1 MIAPIIWRFT
11 ATVCHVDKIYPQ
23 FYACQ
28 SCWAC
33 HGMLHQAIFQLSWIF
48 ILYIISESAT
58 DTALKAWWWHSCR
71 SPGMEDR
78 SPLFWLTGLPAIL
91 FTFRVVCI
99 IIKIKNMQA
108 PHIWRQNFQ
117 IFGKVENPLIS
128 AIRAKYLLAS
138 LGPENKA
145 LFL

>member
-1 MIAPIIWRFT
+1 
-11 ATVCHVDKIYPQ
+11 
-23 FYACQ
+23 
-28 SCWAC
+28 
-33 HGMLHQAIFQLSWIF
+33 
-48 ILYIISESAT
+48 
-58 DTALKAWWWHSCR
+58 
-71 SPGMEDR
+71 
-78 SPLFWLTGLPAIL
+78 
-91 FTFRVVCI
+91 
-99 IIKIKNMQA
+99 MQA